1 MCDKAA
7 NNCLS
12 AIKLSTSKT
21 IKILFTALY
30 ADENIL
36 YFSEDS
42 GNVVFICNEKGIL
55 NKDLANINLD
65 DTTYDKDDPDTIIHV
80 RNLGKH
86 VKFEKC
92 KHIKKDK

>member
-80 RNLGKH
+80 RILGKH